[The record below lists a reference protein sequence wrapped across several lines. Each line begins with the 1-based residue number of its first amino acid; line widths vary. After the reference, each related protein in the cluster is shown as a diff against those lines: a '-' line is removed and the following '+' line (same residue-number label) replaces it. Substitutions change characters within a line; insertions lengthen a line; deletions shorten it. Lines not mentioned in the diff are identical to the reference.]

1 MPEGQPYNW
10 GNTLGTIATMATGNP
25 YIGIAVNHG
34 FNWTRQDKS
43 NNDNNSSYDT
53 GKLANNVVTAFAA
66 RKSAKRRAQATQ
78 NAGKLDL
85 GYLRTEAER
94 NGFNPL
100 TVLRAT
106 GGQGSRKSSDA
117 GKLASAQFW
126 QTFAQGMSDTNNNSV
141 PVKTQPTM
149 TAEEILAPVKLS
161 NGKLNTDQN
170 TAIYDVVQDPITL
183 QYVNDGNSV
192 FSAKQKSLDNVWVDP
207 WGRKWRLPF
216 EDLDLD
222 TLVLGGVLKALAGS
236 YHVGDITGKALR
248 EKLGKTFG
256 WYGYKADKKT
266 KGNTVQQL
274 KKLQNQMNY
283 KSGAISQKA
292 LGTLRNI
299 SAEDKKFIDFMKAQ
313 F

>member
-1 MPEGQPYNW
+1 MGWKDEFKKGQKFMRDTYMFAKTGQMPQKTNP
-10 GNTLGTIATMATGNP
+10 NT
-25 YIGIAVNHG
+25 
-34 FNWTRQDKS
+34 
-43 NNDNNSSYDT
+43 
-53 GKLANNVVTAFAA
+53 
-66 RKSAKRRAQATQ
+66 
-78 NAGKLDL
+78 GKLDL
-85 GYLRTEAER
+85 GHLRREAEA

-106 GGQGSRKSSDA
+106 GGQGSRYSEPA
-117 GKLASAQFW
+117 KLASSQFW
-126 QTFAQGMSDTNNNSV
+126 NVFNDETKQS
-141 PVKTQPTM
+141 
-149 TAEEILAPVKLS
+149 TAPAPEIKENTITGKEILAPVTMS
-161 NGKLNTDQN
+161 NGKLNSDQN
-170 TAIYDVVQDPITL
+170 TAIYDVEQDPVRL
-183 QYVNDGNSV
+183 EYVTDGENV
-192 FSAKQKSLDNVWVDP
+192 FSAKQKPLDNVWVDP

-266 KGNTVQQL
+266 KGNTVEQL

-283 KSGAISQKA
+283 KSGAISQKT
-292 LGTLRNI
+292 LGTIRNI
-299 SAEDKKFIDFMKAQ
+299 SAEDKKFIDYMKAQ